1 MSEEINILLLGETG
15 AGKTTTLN
23 ALANILKFKT
33 FEEITKSIKN
43 LTEIVPSQFTYPDST
58 GKQWEIKSK
67 FSDANENLKNGDS
80 ATQAPTAYK
89 FFFDNKVLRI
99 IDTPGIGDTGGSEK
113 DKKNFEQILQYLQQY
128 NQLNGIVIIIKS
140 SENRNTLYLKYCITE
155 LIFQLH
161 RNVMQNIVF
170 CFTYSQ
176 ISPGTFGQGE
186 SFKTIKAF
194 LEDEIKSV
202 NIKLEPGK
210 NAFFI
215 DNDAYRYLVAKSQ
228 GYPGNDIQ
236 EMLHGNCWK
245 HSAEEFKKM
254 FNHIFSFSP
263 HKLTETISLNN
274 ARKIAAELTEPIA
287 HLSQNIEENIN
298 KIEQMKKELEL
309 DSFRR
314 NNLATVLET
323 TTTDLEKRPLKNP
336 QMICTSK
343 KCTEVI
349 TVDGQEEIVYKSV
362 CHKPCLCLGAS
373 AIFGNF
379 VKKFCD
385 AMDRSYLT
393 ALILDDVKC
402 TFCTCKWADH
412 KPINFYY
419 EKVTRKIFVGILNEE
434 IDNDIETKQ
443 FFIKAAQ
450 DKLDLLK
457 FEKTKIEEIVS
468 KFAYFIKTNSSFIYN
483 RYFENYIDML
493 IAQEKLKKNSK
504 IEFFINLKHRHIKNV
519 KDLEKTIK
527 NNPNADVTVENIFM
541 LKKELLELKHNGP
554 IFQQILE
561 ANEEVRLNVQNQE
574 ITVASISIDIAKKL
588 FSSLFNNQ

>member
-1 MSEEINILLLGETG
+1 
-15 AGKTTTLN
+15 
-23 ALANILKFKT
+23 
-33 FEEITKSIKN
+33 
-43 LTEIVPSQFTYPDST
+43 
-58 GKQWEIKSK
+58 
-67 FSDANENLKNGDS
+67 
-80 ATQAPTAYK
+80 
-89 FFFDNKVLRI
+89 
-99 IDTPGIGDTGGSEK
+99 
-113 DKKNFEQILQYLQQY
+113 
-128 NQLNGIVIIIKS
+128 
-140 SENRNTLYLKYCITE
+140 
-155 LIFQLH
+155 
-161 RNVMQNIVF
+161 
-170 CFTYSQ
+170 
-176 ISPGTFGQGE
+176 
-186 SFKTIKAF
+186 
-194 LEDEIKSV
+194 
-202 NIKLEPGK
+202 
-210 NAFFI
+210 
-215 DNDAYRYLVAKSQ
+215 
-228 GYPGNDIQ
+228 
-236 EMLHGNCWK
+236 
-245 HSAEEFKKM
+245 
-254 FNHIFSFSP
+254 
-263 HKLTETISLNN
+263 
-274 ARKIAAELTEPIA
+274 
-287 HLSQNIEENIN
+287 
-298 KIEQMKKELEL
+298 
-309 DSFRR
+309 
-314 NNLATVLET
+314 
-323 TTTDLEKRPLKNP
+323 
-336 QMICTSK
+336 
-343 KCTEVI
+343 
-349 TVDGQEEIVYKSV
+349 
-362 CHKPCLCLGAS
+362 
-373 AIFGNF
+373 
-379 VKKFCD
+379 
-385 AMDRSYLT
+385 MDRSYLT

-468 KFAYFIKTNSSFIYN
+468 KFAYFIKTNSSFVSNHLILRNKNLFLQSIYLKIIIIIIIFFNLQIYN